1 MKNLRL
7 DQKYRSLFLYLEL
20 SMGLKSE
27 SKASTTASR
36 VRNNSV
42 TYPCISSPCSAM
54 VSTRRDK
61 TSDSI
66 RDVIGTR
73 RALNINHKGL
83 LSDLCILKLNV
94 LLFGNYMYRLTLKQ
108 NSLNKTMQCLI
119 QLLMVLR
126 SENQYN

>member
-1 MKNLRL
+1 
-7 DQKYRSLFLYLEL
+7 
-20 SMGLKSE
+20 MGLKSE

-42 TYPCISSPCSAM
+42 TYPCMSSPCSAM

-73 RALNINHKGL
+73 RALNINNKGL
-83 LSDLCILKLNV
+83 LSDLYFEIKC
-94 LLFGNYMYRLTLKQ
+94 FTLWELQ
-108 NSLNKTMQCLI
+108 VNSKTEQFQKCYAVFYKITSTIKTL
-119 QLLMVLR
+119 
-126 SENQYN
+126 E